1 MTLNDYRFLAD
12 LEPEDIDLLRQVY
25 VRLRTEGYE
34 PGYCFADFFDIVI
47 ARNGEYGDHTLVPDA
62 EQTELNAMG
71 DPS

>member
-1 MTLNDYRFLAD
+1 MTVNDYKLLED

-34 PGYCFADFFDIVI
+34 PGYGFADFFDIVI
-47 ARNGEYGDHTLVPDA
+47 GRNGEYGDHSIVPDA
-62 EQTELNAMG
+62 EQTELNVIG